1 MDANNA
7 RITAAWSGFRQI
19 LPQHISVEFHLK
31 IVSSA
36 HASENYLII
45 SSAHASEKSYSIVAK
60 TGRHQVKKS
69 DV

>member
-7 RITAAWSGFRQI
+7 RITAAWSGFRQL
-19 LPQHISVEFHLK
+19 LPQYISVEFHLK
-31 IVSSA
+31 IGV
-36 HASENYLII
+36 I
-45 SSAHASEKSYSIVAK
+45 SSAHVSEKSYCIVAK